1 MKILKR
7 FFLVILWSGV
17 IFFLS
22 SMETTPTPSDTLL
35 NFLLKKTAHVV
46 EYAILYW
53 LTWRAVNQDKK
64 TIEYLWP
71 LIFVVLY
78 AISDEV
84 HQSFVPGRHAR
95 AYDVG
100 FDTLGASLI
109 ILGIKRRYLKNSGK

>member
-1 MKILKR
+1 
-7 FFLVILWSGV
+7 
-17 IFFLS
+17 
-22 SMETTPTPSDTLL
+22 METTPTPSDTLL